1 MSSTD
6 ALAYEATGPG
16 DLFGVIDLNTGVF
29 TSVGST
35 GQTLAGLGSYNG
47 TIYGG
52 AYHGNTL
59 YSIDTSTGALTAIGT
74 GNIGSNYLLLGSTT
88 SGLYGM
94 GWNDVLYSID
104 PATGAATEIGSTG
117 LPIGGVMG
125 MSAGGNTLY
134 VTYNNS
140 LYALNTTNGSGTLV
154 ATTTEGEA
162 GFGALVSVGGVL
174 YGGAY
179 NGAATPD
186 VYVLDP
192 ETGAATFVAASP
204 STPSTSGVAGFYGLA
219 PVVAAV
225 TPTVALKID
234 NTDVNVVNGTGTVTF
249 FFSEAPTAFTL
260 TDTSAVGG
268 RLSNLQQI
276 DATHYTATFTGSA
289 NTDISTASVSV
300 TASSYQDLADN
311 AGAGGSTASFTV
323 DTVTPTVAVSIDN
336 TVLNVANPTG
346 LVTFTFSKAPTDFSL
361 NDVTSADGSL
371 SNLSGSGT
379 TYTATFTAN
388 AGVDDNAATV
398 SVINGSYHDADG
410 NAGTGAS
417 TMSPVN
423 FSSAV
428 ATFYEVQNDW
438 APSQMIDGIFTG
450 PPPSPGQ
457 DATYGGVNGWSVYDF
472 NAGMADGADALLT
485 LATPLPA
492 GQYNLTFRIYQNYY
506 GNPGHILRDFAL
518 DYTTDASPTLSSP
531 QTPVSIQSASS
542 LNGTTFSFL
551 SPGELLANTSQ
562 NSIGIDTYTISAL
575 VDAASPITG
584 IFLDAIKNPALPGGG
599 RQGRRHRHRCL
610 RHQRFGPDRRVL
622 HHRRPLEG
630 LPFSGGTNGTYTTL
644 PDDPSAGGGPGVA
657 PLAINDWGQIVGYY
671 NDSNGSHGFLYSNG
685 IYTTLAVPGGTNI
698 LADGINE
705 NAGQVVGWYFDS
717 SGIEQRLS
725 EFTAAAPTAPTPRW
739 TIPAARHGCYVGPH
753 LIAGM

>member
-74 GNIGSNYLLLGSTT
+74 GNIGNNYLLLGSTT

-289 NTDISTASVSV
+289 NTDISTASV
-300 TASSYQDLADN
+300 
-311 AGAGGSTASFTV
+311 
-323 DTVTPTVAVSIDN
+323 
-336 TVLNVANPTG
+336 
-346 LVTFTFSKAPTDFSL
+346 
-361 NDVTSADGSL
+361 
-371 SNLSGSGT
+371 
-379 TYTATFTAN
+379 
-388 AGVDDNAATV
+388 
-398 SVINGSYHDADG
+398 
-410 NAGTGAS
+410 
-417 TMSPVN
+417 
-423 FSSAV
+423 
-428 ATFYEVQNDW
+428 
-438 APSQMIDGIFTG
+438 
-450 PPPSPGQ
+450 
-457 DATYGGVNGWSVYDF
+457 
-472 NAGMADGADALLT
+472 
-485 LATPLPA
+485 
-492 GQYNLTFRIYQNYY
+492 R
-506 GNPGHILRDFAL
+506 
-518 DYTTDASPTLSSP
+518 
-531 QTPVSIQSASS
+531 
-542 LNGTTFSFL
+542 
-551 SPGELLANTSQ
+551 
-562 NSIGIDTYTISAL
+562 
-575 VDAASPITG
+575 
-584 IFLDAIKNPALPGGG
+584 
-599 RQGRRHRHRCL
+599 
-610 RHQRFGPDRRVL
+610 
-622 HHRRPLEG
+622 
-630 LPFSGGTNGTYTTL
+630 
-644 PDDPSAGGGPGVA
+644 
-657 PLAINDWGQIVGYY
+657 
-671 NDSNGSHGFLYSNG
+671 
-685 IYTTLAVPGGTNI
+685 
-698 LADGINE
+698 
-705 NAGQVVGWYFDS
+705 
-717 SGIEQRLS
+717 
-725 EFTAAAPTAPTPRW
+725 
-739 TIPAARHGCYVGPH
+739 
-753 LIAGM
+753 